1 MKSYALDAY
10 GLTKGS
16 IICGN
21 ITLMR
26 KRMHGKL
33 SSIKK
38 APNRYDLKVFGG
50 TMTIDEFRQ
59 NVDVDG
65 TPVNTIE
72 TEKVK
77 DHTVPFIS
85 NTKKM
90 NEIKNTGD
98 GLLLKREKPLQRN
111 QNSLEAAL
119 GIVVTPPRTLG

>member
-1 MKSYALDAY
+1 
-10 GLTKGS
+10 
-16 IICGN
+16 
-21 ITLMR
+21 
-26 KRMHGKL
+26 
-33 SSIKK
+33 
-38 APNRYDLKVFGG
+38 
-50 TMTIDEFRQ
+50 MTIDEFRQ
-59 NVDVDG
+59 NADVDG

-90 NEIKNTGD
+90 NEIKNTSD